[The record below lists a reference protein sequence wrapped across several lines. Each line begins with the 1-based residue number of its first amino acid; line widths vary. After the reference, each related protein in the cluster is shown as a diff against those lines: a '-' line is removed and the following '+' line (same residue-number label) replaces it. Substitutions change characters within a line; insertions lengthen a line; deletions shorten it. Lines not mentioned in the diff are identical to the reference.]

1 VSDSQTKQKLIDVL
15 ILSIATLTVIGTYY
29 AQGSKITNQATR
41 IDMLSDNIK
50 SNTEW
55 RSERFDMLEASVK
68 SNTAWRNETQKTLD
82 AIVNSMQSASEKID
96 SAKEEILQQIDGKRD
111 EDQ

>member
-1 VSDSQTKQKLIDVL
+1 MSDSQTKQKLIDVL
-15 ILSIATLTVIGTYY
+15 ILSIATLTVISTYY

-41 IDMLSDNIK
+41 IDMLSDNVK
-50 SNTEW
+50 SNTQW

-82 AIVNSMQSASEKID
+82 AIVHSMQSASEKID
-96 SAKEEILQQIDGKRD
+96 LAKEEILQQIDGERD

>member
-1 VSDSQTKQKLIDVL
+1 MLDSQSKKKLIDVVV
-15 ILSIATLTVIGTYY
+15 LSIATLTVIGTYY
-29 AQGSKITNQATR
+29 AQDSRLDNQATR
-41 IDMLSDNIK
+41 IDMIYDNVK

-82 AIVNSMQSASEKID
+82 TIVNSMQSASEKID
-96 SAKEEILQQIDGKRD
+96 SAKEEILQQIDGHK
-111 EDQ
+111 Q

>member
-1 VSDSQTKQKLIDVL
+1 MSDSQTKQKLIDVL

-29 AQGSKITNQATR
+29 AQGSRITNQATR
-41 IDMLSDNIK
+41 IDMISD
-50 SNTEW
+50 
-55 RSERFDMLEASVK
+55 SVK

-82 AIVNSMQSASEKID
+82 AMVHSMQSASEKID
-96 SAKEEILQQIDGKRD
+96 LAKQEILQHIVRERD

>member
-1 VSDSQTKQKLIDVL
+1 MSDSQTKQKLIDVL

-68 SNTAWRNETQKTLD
+68 SNTAWREKTEKTLES
-82 AIVNSMQSASEKID
+82 IFSSMKTTGEKID
-96 SAKEEILQQIDGKRD
+96 SAKEEILQQIDGERD